1 MLTAEELKAI
11 EDQLGAEELIIKKMK
26 NYSSQ
31 LGDPQLKTCCDQIIA
46 QHKKH
51 YNTLLNHLQ

>member
-11 EDQLGAEELIIKKMK
+11 KEQLGAEELMIKKIK

-31 LGDPQLKTCCDQIIA
+31 LGDPQLKTCCDQIVS
-46 QHKKH
+46 QHMKH
-51 YNTLLNHLQ
+51 YNTLLNHLK